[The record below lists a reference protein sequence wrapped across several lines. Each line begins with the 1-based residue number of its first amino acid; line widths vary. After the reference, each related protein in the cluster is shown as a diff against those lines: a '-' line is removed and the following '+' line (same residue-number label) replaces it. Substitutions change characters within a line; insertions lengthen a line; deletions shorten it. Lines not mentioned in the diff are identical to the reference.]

1 MKTTKAQQA
10 GARLKLLREHHVKAN
25 QGDFLK
31 EVSQASIAMLEN
43 GKRLPTSEH
52 LVAMYEQHRINPNYV
67 LLGLPPLFID
77 KKATNILPE
86 LEKAAQAI
94 KKAQNIINAIQ

>member
-1 MKTTKAQQA
+1 MKSTKAQQA
-10 GARLKLLREHHVKAN
+10 GARLKLLREQHVKVN
-25 QGDFLK
+25 QGDFIK
-31 EVSQASIAMLEN
+31 DVSQASIAMLEN

-52 LVAMYEQHRINPNYV
+52 LVAMYEQHRINPNYI

-77 KKATNILPE
+77 KKAGNVLAE
-86 LEKAAQAI
+86 LDKAAEAI